1 MRRDARTRKQNGKPE
16 LPIQRIPQRGESRGL
31 IGFVVHRFVTGPKL
45 ELVEN
50 MTDLYPGAEFGL
62 AARRLRQCLREGASM
77 QRRSCE
83 SIQFNTFRL

>member
-1 MRRDARTRKQNGKPE
+1 
-16 LPIQRIPQRGESRGL
+16 
-31 IGFVVHRFVTGPKL
+31 
-45 ELVEN
+45 

>member
-62 AARRLRQCLREGASM
+62 AARRFRQCLRVCRDVLAN
-77 QRRSCE
+77 RSN
-83 SIQFNTFRL
+83 SIRSGSD